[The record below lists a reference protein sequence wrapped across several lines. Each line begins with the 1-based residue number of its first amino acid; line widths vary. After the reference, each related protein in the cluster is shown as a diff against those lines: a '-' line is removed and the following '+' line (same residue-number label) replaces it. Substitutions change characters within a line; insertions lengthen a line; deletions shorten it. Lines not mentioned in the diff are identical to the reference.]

1 MAINPRIDALRFRI
15 FELLTALSIVMLFSC
30 AQYPDIL
37 GKWKE
42 SGKPSSLEFRQDG
55 TFRAVDDMGM
65 VVVGKY
71 TLKTNGRIRLEI
83 QHQDASTEI
92 ITGTL
97 FGREN
102 ELILAFDGDK
112 EAMRYKRA
120 KD

>member
-1 MAINPRIDALRFRI
+1 MATMTRIGGLKFIR
-15 FELLTALSIVMLFSC
+15 FELLAAFSIVVLFSC

-65 VVVGKY
+65 VVIGEY
-71 TLKTNGRIRLEI
+71 SLKTTGRIRLEI
-83 QHQDASTEI
+83 QHEDGSTEI

-97 FGREN
+97 FSREN
-102 ELILAFDGDK
+102 ELILAVDGDK
-112 EAMRYKRA
+112 EAMRYERQ
-120 KD
+120 